1 VTGEDEVEK
10 ILIRGGNKLNGR
22 VKISGS
28 KNAALAILPAVLL
41 ASEKVALSNIPD
53 ITDVRTMLRLL
64 EDLGLTIRRR
74 GRNALEFYPS
84 RLRGFTPPYNLV
96 QKLRASSYL
105 MGSLLT
111 RFGRATVPVPGG
123 CDLGPRPIDQHL
135 KGFTAMGARCEI
147 EHGLVKLI
155 ARKLT
160 GAHIYLDVVSVGATV
175 NLMLA
180 AAGAEGRTVLENAA
194 KEPEIVDLAN
204 FLNAIGAVIKG
215 AGTDVI
221 KIDGVKH
228 FGGAEHA
235 VIPDRI
241 EAGTFMLAAVATGGD
256 LVIGEVIPKHL
267 EAVTAKLRE
276 IGAEVDVEPEQIR
289 VRRTGPLT
297 PSDLKTFPY
306 PGFPTDLQPLG
317 MVLLTAAEGTS
328 IITENVFDGRFR
340 HVDELKRMGAQIKLE
355 GRTAVI
361 NGGSPLSGAPVTA
374 TDLRAGAALIV
385 AGLIAKGDTVLSEV
399 EHIYRGYE
407 KIEEKLTALG
417 AQLKPL
423 REQGSREA
431 IRDPG

>member
-1 VTGEDEVEK
+1 MEK
-10 ILIRGGNKLNGR
+10 TLIYGGNELNGR

-41 ASEKVALSNIPD
+41 ATDKVSLSNIPD
-53 ITDVRTMLRLL
+53 ITDVRIMLHIL

-74 GRNALEFYPS
+74 GRNDLDFYPS
-84 RLRGFTPPYNLV
+84 GLRGFAPPFNLV

-135 KGFTAMGARCEI
+135 KGFTALGAECEI
-147 EHGLVKLI
+147 EHGRVKLTGG
-155 ARKLT
+155 KLQ

-180 AAGAEGRTVLENAA
+180 AVGAEGRTVLENVA

-204 FLNAIGAVIKG
+204 FLNAIGAVVKG
-215 AGTDVI
+215 AGTDII
-221 KIDGVKH
+221 KIDGVDL

-241 EAGTFMLAAVATGGD
+241 EAGTFMFAVAATGGD
-256 LVIGEVIPKHL
+256 LVVEGVIPKHL

-276 IGAEVDVEPEQIR
+276 IGAVVEAEAEQIR
-289 VRRTGPLT
+289 VRRSGPLI

-328 IITENVFDGRFR
+328 IVTENVFDGRFR

-361 NGGSPLSGAPVTA
+361 KGGAPLSGAPVSA
-374 TDLRAGAALIV
+374 TDLRAGAGLMV
-385 AGLIAKGDTVLSEV
+385 AGLIAKGETVLGEV
-399 EHIYRGYE
+399 KHVYRGYE
-407 KIEEKLTALG
+407 RIEDKFVSLG
-417 AQLKPL
+417 AKLKPL
-423 REQGSREA
+423 RERGVGKATGE
-431 IRDPG
+431 PG

>member
-1 VTGEDEVEK
+1 MDK
-10 ILIRGGNKLNGR
+10 IVVRGGSQLRGQ
-22 VKISGS
+22 VAISGS

-41 ASEKVALSNIPD
+41 ASRKVSLSNVPD
-53 ITDVRTMLRLL
+53 ITDVRTMLCIL
-64 EDLGLTIRRR
+64 ENLGLTIRRR
-74 GRNALEFYPS
+74 GRNAIDFYPS
-84 RLRGFTPPYNLV
+84 RLRGTDPPFNLV

-111 RFGRATVPVPGG
+111 RFGSATVPVPGG

-135 KGFTAMGARCEI
+135 KGFTALGAGCEI
-147 EHGLVKLI
+147 EHGLIKLR
-155 ARKLT
+155 AEKLT
-160 GAHIYLDVVSVGATV
+160 GARVYLDVVSVGATV

-204 FLNAIGAVIKG
+204 FLNALGAIIKG

-221 KIDGVKH
+221 KIDGVKK
-228 FGGAEHA
+228 FGGAEHM

-241 EAGTFMLAAVATGGD
+241 EAGTFMFAVAATGGD
-256 LVIGEVIPKHL
+256 LVVGEVIPKHL

-276 IGAEVDVEPEQIR
+276 IGAVVEVESEQIR
-289 VRRTGPLT
+289 VCRNGPLNH
-297 PSDLKTFPY
+297 SDLKTFPY

-317 MVLLTAAEGTS
+317 MVLLTAAKGTS

-340 HVDELKRMGAQIKLE
+340 QIDELKKMGAQIKLE
-355 GRTAVI
+355 GRSAVI
-361 NGGSPLSGAPVTA
+361 NGGGTLSGAPVTA

-385 AGLIAKGDTVLSEV
+385 AGLIAKGDTILSEA
-399 EHIYRGYE
+399 EHVYRGYE
-407 KIEEKLTALG
+407 KIEEKLTSLG

-423 REQGSREA
+423 QERGFCRMVG
-431 IRDPG
+431 DPD

>member
-1 VTGEDEVEK
+1 MEK
-10 ILIRGGNKLNGR
+10 TLIHGGNELKGR

-28 KNAALAILPAVLL
+28 KNAALAILPAILL
-41 ASEKVALSNIPD
+41 ASEKVSLSNIPD
-53 ITDVRTMLRLL
+53 ITDVRIMLNIL

-74 GRNALEFYPS
+74 GRNDLDIYPS
-84 RLRGFTPPYNLV
+84 GLRGFAPPFNLV

-111 RFGRATVPVPGG
+111 RSGKATVPVPGG

-135 KGFTAMGARCEI
+135 KGFTALGAECEI
-147 EHGLVKLI
+147 EHGQVRLAGGRLK
-155 ARKLT
+155 

-180 AAGAEGRTVLENAA
+180 AAGAEGRTVLENVA

-204 FLNAIGAVIKG
+204 FLNAMGAVVKG
-215 AGTDVI
+215 AGTDII
-221 KIDGVKH
+221 KIDGVDR

-241 EAGTFMLAAVATGGD
+241 EAGTFMLAVAATGGD
-256 LVIGEVIPKHL
+256 LVVEGVIPKHL

-276 IGAEVDVEPEQIR
+276 IGAVVEAEAEQIR
-289 VRRTGPLT
+289 VTRSGPLI

-328 IITENVFDGRFR
+328 IVTENVFDGRFR

-361 NGGSPLSGAPVTA
+361 KGGGSLSGAPVSA
-374 TDLRAGAALIV
+374 TDLRAGAGLMV
-385 AGLIAKGDTVLSEV
+385 AGLMAEGDTILGEV
-399 EHIYRGYE
+399 KHVYRGYE
-407 KIEEKLTALG
+407 RIEEKLTDLG
-417 AQLKPL
+417 AKLKPM
-423 REQGSREA
+423 RGQEAGKAAGGS
-431 IRDPG
+431 G

>member
-1 VTGEDEVEK
+1 MERTLV
-10 ILIRGGNKLNGR
+10 RGGNKLEGR
-22 VKISGS
+22 VRISGS

-41 ASEKVALSNIPD
+41 ATEKIFLSNIPD
-53 ITDVRTMLRLL
+53 IIDVRTMLAIL
-64 EDLGLTIRRR
+64 EDLGLSMRRR

-84 RLRGFTPPYNLV
+84 RLRGFTPNFNLV

-111 RFGRATVPVPGG
+111 RFGKAVVPVPGG

-135 KGFTAMGARCEI
+135 KGFTALGARCGI
-147 EHGLVKLI
+147 EHGLVKLT
-155 ARKLT
+155 AEKLK

-194 KEPEIVDLAN
+194 KEPEVVDLAN
-204 FLNAIGAVIKG
+204 FMNAMGAVVKG

-221 KIDGVKH
+221 KIDGVKQ

-241 EAGTFMLAAVATGGD
+241 EAGTFMFAAAAAGGD
-256 LVIGEVIPKHL
+256 VLVRGVIPKHL
-267 EAVTAKLRE
+267 EAITAKLRE
-276 IGAEVDVEPEQIR
+276 AGAEVDIEPEQIR

-317 MVLLTAAEGTS
+317 MVLLTAAKGTS
-328 IITENVFDGRFR
+328 IITENIFDGRFR

-355 GRTAVI
+355 GRSAVI
-361 NGGSPLSGAPVTA
+361 SGGTSLSGAPVTA

-385 AGLIAKGDTVLSEV
+385 AGLMAEGDTVLSEV
-399 EHIYRGYE
+399 EHVYRGYE
-407 KIEEKLTALG
+407 NIEDKLNALG
-417 AQLKPL
+417 AQLKML
-423 REQGSREA
+423 QGPGFRKA
-431 IRDPG
+431 IQDPN

>member
-1 VTGEDEVEK
+1 
-10 ILIRGGNKLNGR
+10 
-22 VKISGS
+22 
-28 KNAALAILPAVLL
+28 
-41 ASEKVALSNIPD
+41 
-53 ITDVRTMLRLL
+53 
-64 EDLGLTIRRR
+64 
-74 GRNALEFYPS
+74 
-84 RLRGFTPPYNLV
+84 
-96 QKLRASSYL
+96 
-105 MGSLLT
+105 
-111 RFGRATVPVPGG
+111 
-123 CDLGPRPIDQHL
+123 
-135 KGFTAMGARCEI
+135 MGARCEI

-204 FLNAIGAVIKG
+204 FLNAMGAVIKG

-417 AQLKPL
+417 AQLKPVSYTHL
-423 REQGSREA
+423 DVYKRQGPSYRADSFYDQLYLQRQDVVCAEPCAGPRESRGKRGHLPCYPRKRQGNSPAGCNRESPGRA
-431 IRDPG
+431 DDPACRKRDFPGPLHRQRAFSLAGGRRGEYLPVF

>member
-1 VTGEDEVEK
+1 MERTLV
-10 ILIRGGNKLNGR
+10 RGGNKLEGR
-22 VKISGS
+22 VRISGS

-41 ASEKVALSNIPD
+41 ATEKIFLSNIPD
-53 ITDVRTMLRLL
+53 IIDVRTMLAIL
-64 EDLGLTIRRR
+64 EDLGLSMRRR

-84 RLRGFTPPYNLV
+84 RLRGFTPNFNLV

-111 RFGRATVPVPGG
+111 RFGKAVVPVPGG

-135 KGFTAMGARCEI
+135 KGFTALGARCGI
-147 EHGLVKLI
+147 EHGLVKLT
-155 ARKLT
+155 AEKLK

-194 KEPEIVDLAN
+194 KEPEVVDLAN
-204 FLNAIGAVIKG
+204 FMNAMGAVVKG

-221 KIDGVKH
+221 KIDGVKQ

-241 EAGTFMLAAVATGGD
+241 EAGTFMFAAAAAGGD
-256 LVIGEVIPKHL
+256 VLVRGVIPKHL
-267 EAVTAKLRE
+267 EAITAKLRE
-276 IGAEVDVEPEQIR
+276 AGAEVDIEPEQIR

-317 MVLLTAAEGTS
+317 MVLLTAAKGTS
-328 IITENVFDGRFR
+328 IITENIFDGRFR

-355 GRTAVI
+355 GRSAVI
-361 NGGSPLSGAPVTA
+361 SGGTSLSGAPVTA

-385 AGLIAKGDTVLSEV
+385 AGLMAEGDTVLSEV
-399 EHIYRGYE
+399 EHVYRGYE
-407 KIEEKLTALG
+407 NIEDKLNALG
-417 AQLKPL
+417 AQLKMLQGP
-423 REQGSREA
+423 GSRKA
-431 IRDPG
+431 IQDPN

>member
-1 VTGEDEVEK
+1 MEK
-10 ILIRGGNKLNGR
+10 TLVCGGNVLKGS

-28 KNAALAILPAVLL
+28 KNAALAILPAALL
-41 ASEKVALSNIPD
+41 ASDKIFLSNIPD
-53 ITDVRTMLRLL
+53 ITDVRTMLCIL
-64 EDLGLTIRRR
+64 EDLGLAIRRR

-84 RLRGFTPPYNLV
+84 GLRGFTPPFNLV

-105 MGSLLT
+105 MGSLLA

-135 KGFTAMGARCEI
+135 KGFTALGAKCEI
-147 EHGLVKLI
+147 EHGLVKLY
-155 ARKLT
+155 AEKLT

-204 FLNAIGAVIKG
+204 FLNAMGGVIKG

-221 KIDGVKH
+221 KIDGVRR

-235 VIPDRI
+235 VIPDRV
-241 EAGTFMLAAVATGGD
+241 EAGTFMFAAAATGGD
-256 LVIGEVIPKHL
+256 VVVDGVIPKHL

-276 IGAEVDVEPEQIR
+276 IGAGVDVEGEQIR
-289 VRRTGPLT
+289 VYRTGPLV

-317 MVLLTAAEGTS
+317 MVLLTGAEGTS
-328 IITENVFDGRFR
+328 IITENIFDGRFR

-361 NGGSPLSGAPVTA
+361 TGGAFLSGAPVTA
-374 TDLRAGAALIV
+374 TDLRAGAALVV
-385 AGLIAKGDTVLSEV
+385 AGLIAKGQTLLSEV
-399 EHIYRGYE
+399 EHVYRGYE
-407 KIEEKLTALG
+407 RMEEKLRALG
-417 AQLKPL
+417 AQLRPL
-423 REQGSREA
+423 REQGDREA